1 MESIDQRLS
10 DVGIQA
16 LDVEMRLDGSEKALV
31 LTERELVYLDQERVQ
46 RVRLRD
52 ITKVQTTKTAG
63 LNIRVGEENA
73 IEGSIRGFDVTEL
86 KLFFDAVKTSI
97 ARAKATATGTNLPG
111 LSAISTGEFVEPAI
125 ETPVTSSTWD
135 SPINKFPNLAA
146 ETPSAVATSS
156 SVTSS
161 PATSDD
167 WGFEKTSKDSWADLD
182 AALRPATSGGL
193 PPIMEAMTP
202 PPADS
207 PMPVVH
213 NVDPFAD
220 LIRTPTPSKPD
231 SFNDAFA
238 PTVPSAPSPAVT
250 TGVMV
255 SSSPTAD
262 WSGDTLD
269 AKNALNTKAAKDA
282 ADPIS
287 TNSNQIAT
295 MRALSRALYWLSI
308 IFMFAS
314 LSIPAVLLQ
323 NQNRDLIA
331 NAVILAAFV
340 GGLLVTFIGLGIS
353 ELLGAWAKAAGDL
366 RSIRKATLG
375 H

>member
-16 LDVEMRLDGSEKALV
+16 LDVEMRLDSPEKALV
-31 LTERELVYLDQERVQ
+31 LTERELLYIDQERVQ

-52 ITKVQTTKTAG
+52 ITKVQTTKTAE

-86 KLFFDAVKTSI
+86 KLFFDAVKSSI
-97 ARAKATATGTNLPG
+97 AKAKATATGTNLPS
-111 LSAISTGEFVEPAI
+111 LSAISTGEFASTAAV
-125 ETPVTSSTWD
+125 ETPAKSSTWD
-135 SPINKFPNLAA
+135 SPINNFPNLAA
-146 ETPSAVATSS
+146 ETRPTAVSSSSATPSA
-156 SVTSS
+156 
-161 PATSDD
+161 SDD
-167 WGFEKTSKDSWADLD
+167 WGFDKTNKDSWADLD

-207 PMPVVH
+207 PMPVVQS
-213 NVDPFAD
+213 VDPFAD
-220 LIRTPTPSKPD
+220 LVKSSTPSKPD

-255 SSSPTAD
+255 SSSPTSD

-269 AKNALNTKAAKDA
+269 AKNALNSKAVKDG
-282 ADPIS
+282 ADPVS
-287 TNSNQIAT
+287 TNSSQIAT
-295 MRALSRALYWLSI
+295 MRTLSKALYWLSI

-314 LSIPAVLLQ
+314 LSVPAVLLQ
-323 NQNRDLIA
+323 NTNRSLLD
-331 NAVILAAFV
+331 NAVIFAAFV
-340 GGLLVTFIGLGIS
+340 GGLLITAIGLGVS
-353 ELLGAWAKAAGDL
+353 ELLAAWAKAAGDL

>member
-16 LDVEMRLDGSEKALV
+16 IDIEMRLDGSEKALV
-31 LTERELVYLDQERVQ
+31 LTERELVYLDQERLQ

-52 ITKVQTTKTAG
+52 ITKVQTTKTAE

-73 IEGSIRGFDVTEL
+73 IEGSIRGFEKTEL
-86 KLFFDAVKTSI
+86 QLFFNAVKTSI
-97 ARAKATATGTNLPG
+97 ARAKATATGANLPG
-111 LSAISTGEFVEPAI
+111 LSSTSTGEFGLPI
-125 ETPVTSSTWD
+125 SETASASGAWN
-135 SPINKFPNLAA
+135 SPIGNLPNLAA
-146 ETPSAVATSS
+146 EASSAVAPSS
-156 SVTSS
+156 L
-161 PATSDD
+161 ATTDD
-167 WGFEKTSKDSWADLD
+167 WGFDKTSKDSWADLD
-182 AALRPATSGGL
+182 SALRPATSGGL
-193 PPIMEAMTP
+193 PAIMDAMTP

-207 PMPVVH
+207 PTPVVQ

-220 LIRTPTPSKPD
+220 LVKTPTPSKPD
-231 SFNDAFA
+231 SFNDAFTA
-238 PTVPSAPSPAVT
+238 TVPSAPSPAVS

-255 SSSPTAD
+255 SSSPTGD

-269 AKNALNTKAAKDA
+269 AKNALNSKAAKDA
-282 ADPIS
+282 IEPIS
-287 TNSNQIAT
+287 TNSNQVAT
-295 MRALSRALYWLSI
+295 MQTLSRALYWLSI
-308 IFMFAS
+308 IFMFVS

-323 NQNRDLIA
+323 NQNRDLID

-353 ELLGAWAKAAGDL
+353 ELLGAWARASGDL